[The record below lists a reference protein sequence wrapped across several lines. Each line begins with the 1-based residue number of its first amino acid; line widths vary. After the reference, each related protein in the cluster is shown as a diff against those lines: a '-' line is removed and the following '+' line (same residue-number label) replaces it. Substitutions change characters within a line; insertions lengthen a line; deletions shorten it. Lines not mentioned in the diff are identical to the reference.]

1 MAGLVRF
8 IKVLVRS
15 LLLCSLLLTPS
26 YLFANIENLKQL
38 AIPPVTHLIP
48 NADVYPQNFAL
59 AQDSQGYLYVAN
71 SEGLLIYNGEKWQHL
86 PLPNGK
92 LVRSLA
98 NGDGQ
103 RIYVGGYDDF
113 GYTEPDATGKIV
125 YHSLAQPFLQN
136 KVVDFAD
143 IWDLFVVDHAVYF
156 RALNHLYRYDS
167 KSGDIKVWQHEGRF
181 GAPFADQGEVYVQFR
196 GQGLKRYQDGDF
208 VPFLLTPELQLQI
221 FHLVKI
227 NDHHWLGNRRDGA
240 WIEIKQGEAKVIE
253 ILGLPAGNE
262 FYDIRVIEPG
272 VIAMVGKEG
281 AIYLLEWLSGKV
293 SRLAL
298 GTDVLKSVVKATQG
312 GIFALSN
319 KGIVYLAWPSLLQS
333 VDAKYG
339 LRGMIY
345 DIEHWEEQWFVMGSA
360 GPFALSKNQP
370 FQGFSKLNWTN
381 HEAWDLLPL
390 SATQALFADSYKL
403 YLLDDQQ
410 QRVISHDAL
419 YPRKLIPSAFL
430 AHRVLIATEFGLAVW
445 VDDQTASGF
454 FSLDWNEL
462 GTLVTNVVETAA
474 GEIWLGTASRGVV
487 RLKLDPQYQKIL
499 TIDYFDKTHGVEYG
513 NKGDAR
519 LASID
524 GEIIVSTTTGLF
536 IFNGIG
542 FEPWQSDLNDL
553 RVPGQLLTLVQNSA
567 KQTLAYSYN
576 RLYHLAASGWR
587 QVSTVETAQAPFE
600 SHWTDNE
607 QWAFGAN
614 SALILFQPKVPQQP
628 ISGFKPLLHSV
639 MTGNAEHLDRVS
651 LNREKPLSVATN
663 EKVVFE
669 LALPGFLPTGTTLY
683 RYRLSGFE
691 EHFSDW
697 SRSSRISF
705 YQLEPGEYQFEA
717 QAQDHAGEVHSIT
730 PFLLQVPYP
739 WYFTWPAKV
748 IWALL
753 LGGVFWLLIRYLVKA
768 RTQILVKD
776 KLRLQEMVEEQTR
789 DLANANKR
797 LESLAHIDG
806 LTGVA
811 NRRRLD
817 SYLKLTADNCRE
829 QGRPLSVL
837 LIDVDFFKQFNDQHG
852 HIKGDEV
859 LKEIAKLLG
868 ASLRRSEDM
877 LARFGGE
884 EFTAVLPGADEAAAL
899 EVAELMRQQ
908 VEKCHFKVT
917 VSIGIAWT
925 FGNQPIDMQQL
936 LLQADQALYKAK
948 HAGRNRV
955 VQFETAWSE
964 AGC

>member
-1 MAGLVRF
+1 MAGWMHF
-8 IKVLVRS
+8 IKASVSSV
-15 LLLCSLLLTPS
+15 LLCSLLLMPG
-26 YLFANIENLKQL
+26 YLSANIDDLQRL
-38 AIPPVTHLIP
+38 AIPPVTQLIP
-48 NADVYPQNFAL
+48 NADVYPQNFDL

-71 SEGLLIYNGEKWQHL
+71 SEGLLIFNGEKWQHL

-98 NGDGQ
+98 NGEGQ

-136 KVVDFAD
+136 KVADFAD
-143 IWDLFVVDHAVYF
+143 IWHLFVVDDAVYF

-167 KSGDIKVWQHEGRF
+167 KSGEIKVWQHEGRF
-181 GAPFADQGEVYVQFR
+181 GAFVVDQGEVYVQFR

-208 VPFLLTPELQLQI
+208 VPFLLLPELQLQI
-221 FHLVKI
+221 FHLVRV
-227 NDHHWLGNRRDGA
+227 NDHHWLGNRQDGT

-253 ILGLPAGNE
+253 IPGMPAGNA
-262 FYDIRVIEPG
+262 FFDVNIIQPG
-272 VIAMVGKEG
+272 VIAMAGKEG
-281 AIYLLEWLSGKV
+281 AVYILEWLSGKV

-298 GTDVLKSVVKATQG
+298 GSDILLSVSKAPLG
-312 GIFALSN
+312 GFFALSTHR
-319 KGIVYLAWPSLLQS
+319 VTHFTWPSPLQS
-333 VDAKYG
+333 MDAKYG

-345 DIEHWEEQWFVMGSA
+345 DIEHWRNEWFVMGSA
-360 GPFALSKNQP
+360 GPFTLSKIQP
-370 FQGFSKLNWTN
+370 VQGFTKLNWTN

-390 SATQALFADSYKL
+390 SASQALFADSYKL
-403 YLLDDQQ
+403 YLIDNQLP
-410 QRVISHDAL
+410 RVISHDAL
-419 YPRKLIPSAFL
+419 YPRKLVPSAFL
-430 AHRVLIATEFGLAVW
+430 AHKVLIATEFGLAIW
-445 VDDQTASGF
+445 ADDQTESGSF
-454 FSLDWNEL
+454 ILDWTGL
-462 GTLVTNVVETAA
+462 GTLVNTLVEKSA

-487 RLKLDPQYQKIL
+487 RLQLDPQYQKIL
-499 TIDYFDKTHGVEYG
+499 SIDYFDKTHGIEYG
-513 NKGDAR
+513 IKGEAK
-519 LASID
+519 LATID
-524 GEIIVSTTTGLF
+524 GDMIVSTTTGLY
-536 IFNGIG
+536 IFNGVG
-542 FEPWQSDLNDL
+542 FEPWQSELNEL
-553 RVPGQLLTLVQNSA
+553 RVPEQLLTLVQNSA

-576 RLYHLAASGWR
+576 RLYHLAASGWQ
-587 QVSTVETAQAPFE
+587 QVSTVEMAQVPFE
-600 SHWTDNE
+600 SYWTDDE
-607 QWAFGAN
+607 QWVFGAN
-614 SALILFQPKVPQQP
+614 SALIMFQPKAPPQP
-628 ISGFKPLLHSV
+628 TSGFKPLLHSV
-639 MTGNAEHLDRVS
+639 MTGKVDHLVRAS
-651 LNREKPLSVATN
+651 LEREKPLSVLTD

-669 LALPGFLPTGTTLY
+669 LALPGLLPTETTLY
-683 RYRLSGFE
+683 RYRLAGFE

-717 QAQDHAGEVHSIT
+717 QAQDHAGQVHSIT
-730 PFLLQVPYP
+730 PFLLKVPYP
-739 WYFTWPAKV
+739 WYLTWPAKL

-753 LGGVFWLLIRYLVKA
+753 FCGMFWLLIRYLVKA

-776 KLRLQEMVEEQTR
+776 KLRLQEMVQEQTR

-884 EFTAVLPGADEAAAL
+884 EFTAVLPGADEATAL

-925 FGNQPIDMQQL
+925 FGNSPIDMQQL

-955 VQFETAWSE
+955 VQFETSWSE